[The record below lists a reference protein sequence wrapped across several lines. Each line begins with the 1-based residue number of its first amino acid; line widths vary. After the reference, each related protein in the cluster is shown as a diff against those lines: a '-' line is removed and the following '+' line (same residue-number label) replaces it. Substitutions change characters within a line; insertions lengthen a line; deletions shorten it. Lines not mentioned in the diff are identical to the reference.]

1 MSRNK
6 YIFYIASLLVIVLVV
21 AFASQVRKLQ
31 KQLPSSV
38 RIIPSE
44 SKSRSD
50 LAQTVVEE
58 NVAATRPELLVKF
71 RAGISVADIN
81 RITSRFNDQ
90 VQDEI
95 EAVPGLTAIDDRDDA
110 DVAQVADQY
119 RVLAE
124 VEYAEP
130 NYEITIDQ
138 NVQNGSLKRAED
150 SGQAEQWAFTHIGVP
165 EAWARTK
172 GSSGIVVGV
181 LDSGVEY
188 THIGLS
194 NNIWTRPPEMMP
206 YHDQD
211 LGTIDEVHGYNAVAN
226 DGDPTDENGHG
237 TAAAGIIGAH
247 CGNGPPV
254 CGVSPQVA
262 IMPLKFI
269 NAGGFG
275 YVGDAV
281 EAINYAINRKRAGI
295 NLRLI
300 NVGWD
305 LAEPS
310 LALADVIRAA
320 YDVGILFVVSSG
332 SAGTDN
338 DASPRYP
345 ASYRIGNIIS
355 VAATNRSD
363 ALAQFSNYGM
373 ESVQIAAPGEDILT
387 TALGNDYQLRSGTP
401 TAASIVTGV
410 AALALSSHPDV
421 SVDQLRSF
429 LLESVDKLPGLRG
442 KVSAGGRIN
451 AMKAVTRSAAIR
463 VQALAQDN

>member
-6 YIFYIASLLVIVLVV
+6 YIFYIASVLVVLLAV

-38 RIIPSE
+38 RIMPSE
-44 SKSRSD
+44 PKSLKD
-50 LAQTVVEE
+50 VAQTGVEE
-58 NVAATRPELLVKF
+58 NVAGTRTEVLVKF
-71 RAGISVADIN
+71 RAAISVADIN
-81 RITSRFNDQ
+81 QITSRFNDQ
-90 VQDEI
+90 LQDEI

-110 DVAQVADQY
+110 DAGEVAAQY
-119 RVLAE
+119 RLLPE

-130 NYEITIDQ
+130 NYEIAIDQ
-138 NVQNGSLKRAED
+138 NVQNGDLKRAED
-150 SGQAEQWAFTHIGVP
+150 SRQAEQWAFTHIAIA

-188 THIGLS
+188 THVGLID
-194 NNIWTRPPEMMP
+194 NIWTRPPEMMP

-211 LGTIDEVHGYNAVAN
+211 LGSIDDVHGYNAVAN
-226 DGDPTDENGHG
+226 DGDPIDENGHG

-247 CGNGPPV
+247 CENGSRI

-281 EAINYAINRKRAGI
+281 EAINYAINRKRSGV
-295 NLRLI
+295 NLRVI
-300 NVGWD
+300 NVGWE
-305 LAEPS
+305 LAERS
-310 LALADVIRAA
+310 RALEDIIRAA
-320 YDVGILFVVSSG
+320 NRAGVFFVVSSG
-332 SAGTDN
+332 STGTDN

-355 VAATNRSD
+355 VAATNRID
-363 ALAQFSNYGM
+363 ALAHFSNYGV
-373 ESVQIAAPGEDILT
+373 ESVQLAAPGEDILT
-387 TALGNDYQLRSGTP
+387 TALGNEYQLRSGTAM
-401 TAASIVTGV
+401 AASTVAGV
-410 AALALSSHPDV
+410 ATLALSAHPDA
-421 SVDQLRSF
+421 SVDQLRSL

-442 KVSAGGRIN
+442 KVSTGGRIN
-451 AMKAVTRSAAIR
+451 AMKAVATTQIR
-463 VQALAQDN
+463 NPEH

>member
-6 YIFYIASLLVIVLVV
+6 YILYIASVLVIVLIV

-31 KQLPSSV
+31 KQLPASV

-44 SKSRSD
+44 SKSRKD
-50 LAQTVVEE
+50 GAQTGIEE
-58 NVAATRPELLVKF
+58 NLAGTRAEILVKF
-71 RAGISVADIN
+71 RSGISVGDIN
-81 RITSRFNDQ
+81 QILSRFNDQ
-90 VQDEI
+90 LQDEI

-110 DVAQVADQY
+110 DAGEVAAQY
-119 RVLAE
+119 RLLPE

-130 NYEITIDQ
+130 NYEIAIDQ
-138 NVQNGSLKRAED
+138 NDKNGKLKRVED
-150 SGQAEQWAFTHIGVP
+150 SRQAEQWAFTHIGVP

-188 THIGLS
+188 THIDLV
-194 NNIWTRPPEMMP
+194 NNIWSRPPEMMP

-211 LGTIDEVHGYNAVAN
+211 LGTIDDVHGYNAVAN

-247 CGNGPPV
+247 CGNGPRS

-281 EAINYAINRKRAGI
+281 EAVNYAINRKRAGA
-295 NLRLI
+295 NLRVI
-300 NVGWD
+300 NVSWD

-310 LALADVIRAA
+310 RALADVIRAG
-320 YDVGILFVVSSG
+320 YQVGILFVVSSG
-332 SAGTDN
+332 SGGSNN
-338 DASPRYP
+338 DTSPRHP
-345 ASYRIGNIIS
+345 ANYDIGNIIS

-363 ALAQFSNYGM
+363 ALAQFSNYGVK
-373 ESVQIAAPGEDILT
+373 SVHIAAPGEDLLT
-387 TALGNDYQLRSGTP
+387 TALGNEYQLRSGTAM
-401 TAASIVTGV
+401 AASIVTGV
-410 AALALSSHPDV
+410 AALALSAHPDA
-421 SVDQLRSF
+421 SVDQLRFS
-429 LLESVDKLPGLRG
+429 LLESADMLPALRG
-442 KVSAGGRIN
+442 RVSTGGQIN
-451 AMKAVTRSAAIR
+451 AIKAVASTQIR
-463 VQALAQDN
+463 NRKQ

>member
-6 YIFYIASLLVIVLVV
+6 YIFYIVSVLVIILVG

-38 RIIPSE
+38 RIIPPE
-44 SKSRSD
+44 SKSRKD
-50 LAQTVVEE
+50 VAQTGIED
-58 NVAATRPELLVKF
+58 NAAGMRAELLVKF
-71 RAGISVADIN
+71 RTGIAGERIN
-81 RITSRFNDQ
+81 QITSRFNDQ

-95 EAVPGLTAIDDRDDA
+95 ESVTGLTAIDDRDDA
-110 DVAQVADQY
+110 DAAEVAAQY
-119 RVLAE
+119 RLLPE

-130 NYEITIDQ
+130 NYEIAIDQ
-138 NVQNGSLKRAED
+138 NVQNGNSKRVED
-150 SGQAEQWAFTHIGVP
+150 SRQAEQWAFTHIGVP

-172 GSSGIVVGV
+172 GSGGIVVGV
-181 LDSGVEY
+181 LNSGIEY

-211 LGTIDEVHGYNAVAN
+211 LGTIDDVHGYNAVAN

-247 CGNGPPV
+247 CENGPRI
-254 CGVSPQVA
+254 CGLSPQVA
-262 IMPLKFI
+262 IIPLKFI

-281 EAINYAINRKRAGI
+281 EAINYAINRKRAGV

-300 NVGWD
+300 NVSWD

-310 LALADVIRAA
+310 RALADVIRAA

-345 ASYRIGNIIS
+345 ANYRIGNIIS

-363 ALAQFSNYGM
+363 ALGQFSNYGVK
-373 ESVQIAAPGEDILT
+373 SVQIAAPGEDILT
-387 TALGNDYQLRSGTP
+387 TTLGNEYQLRSGTAM
-401 TAASIVTGV
+401 AASMVSGI
-410 AALALSSHPDV
+410 AALALATHPDA
-421 SVDQLRSF
+421 SVDQLRSL
-429 LLESVDKLPGLRG
+429 LLESVDKLQGLRG

-451 AMKAVTRSAAIR
+451 AMKAVATTQIR
-463 VQALAQDN
+463 KREP